1 MADLYIRVDGDPGFE
16 PGQLE
21 IDDEVVILLNQIE
34 MLLFTRQGDILGA
47 ENVGVNI
54 EDLIF
59 SLTVSAG
66 IVESA
71 IYNQIR
77 YYCPLANKFKV
88 DINVRFFKGT
98 ERDIGVVD
106 IIVDGARSTGLIVS

>member
-1 MADLYIRVDGDPGFE
+1 MADLYTRIDGDPGFN

-34 MLLFTRQGDILGA
+34 MLLFTRQGDVLGA
-47 ENVGVNI
+47 ETMGVNI
-54 EDLIF
+54 EDMIF

-66 IVESA
+66 VIETA

-77 YYCPLANKFKV
+77 HYCQLANKFQV
-88 DINVRFFKGT
+88 DIDVRFFKGT

-106 IIVDGARSTGLIVS
+106 ILIDGARKTGLVLS

>member
-1 MADLYIRVDGDPGFE
+1 MADIYLRVDGDPGFS

-21 IDDEVVILLNQIE
+21 ITDEVQILLNQIE
-34 MLLFTRQGDILGA
+34 MLIFTRQGDVLGA
-47 ENVGVNI
+47 ETLGVNI

-66 IVESA
+66 IVETA

-77 YYCPLANKFKV
+77 NYCKLANKYVV
-88 DINVRFFKGT
+88 DVNVRFFKGT

-106 IIVDGARSTGLIVS
+106 ILVDGARRTGLVLA